1 MPKLPSAARATLIAA
16 GAVLALTGAAIGPAQ
31 AQGTLTAGYT
41 ISVARIPVGKLAWS
55 ADIGADSYDI
65 TGSGEASGIASFLAS
80 GKGTLATRGTVTDG
94 RLSPTEFSSDITED
108 GGKLRQT
115 MRLEQGN
122 VTELTI
128 DPPAPAADPDRVALT
143 AAHQQGVVDP
153 LTAWLVPAAGAGDGL
168 GREACERTLSVFDG
182 QKRYDLKLAFR
193 RMDKAKA
200 DKGYQGPALVCA
212 VTLQPIAGHRPASST
227 VTFLAG
233 GRDIELWLAPVAG
246 TRLLAPIRVQ
256 VANMLGNIVVQA
268 VEFQATAQSPARAAI
283 TPQ

>member
-65 TGSGEASGIASFLAS
+65 AGSGEASGIASFLAS

-153 LTAWLVPAAGAGDGL
+153 LTAWLVPAAG
-168 GREACERTLSVFDG
+168 ERTLPVFDG

-200 DKGYQGPALVCA
+200 DKGFQGPALVCA

-283 TPQ
+283 VPQ

>member
-1 MPKLPSAARATLIAA
+1 M
-16 GAVLALTGAAIGPAQ
+16 
-31 AQGTLTAGYT
+31 
-41 ISVARIPVGKLAWS
+41 
-55 ADIGADSYDI
+55 
-65 TGSGEASGIASFLAS
+65 
-80 GKGTLATRGTVTDG
+80 
-94 RLSPTEFSSDITED
+94 
-108 GGKLRQT
+108 
-115 MRLEQGN
+115 
-122 VTELTI
+122 
-128 DPPAPAADPDRVALT
+128 
-143 AAHQQGVVDP
+143 
-153 LTAWLVPAAGAGDGL
+153 
-168 GREACERTLSVFDG
+168 FDG

-246 TRLLAPIRVQ
+246 TRMTESLMTPEMLAKLDPSFVSPMVAYLCSEQCQRTGEIWSAGTRLLAPIRVQ

-283 TPQ
+283 VPQ

>member
-1 MPKLPSAARATLIAA
+1 MPKLPSAARATLIATA
-16 GAVLALTGAAIGPAQ
+16 AVLTLTGAAIGPAQ

-65 TGSGEASGIASFLAS
+65 AGSGEASGIASFLAS

-168 GREACERTLSVFDG
+168 GREACERTLPVFDG

-283 TPQ
+283 VPQ